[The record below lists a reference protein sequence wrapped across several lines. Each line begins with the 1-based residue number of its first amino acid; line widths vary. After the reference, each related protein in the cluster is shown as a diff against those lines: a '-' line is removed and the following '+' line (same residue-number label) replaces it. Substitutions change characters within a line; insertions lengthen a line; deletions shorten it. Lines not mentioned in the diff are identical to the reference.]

1 MQEVT
6 KYNAS
11 GNDFVIYHSSVHKDR
26 SQLAKQLCDRHAG
39 VGADG
44 LVVLTPHPDYDFEW
58 EFYNSD
64 GSKAL
69 MCGNATRAVSHYAI
83 EKGIS
88 INSNAE
94 FLTGA
99 GVIRA
104 TVNGV
109 YVITDMLE
117 PKILDTKI
125 REFDKDWWLIDT
137 GVPHL
142 VTQVEKIENFSI
154 DEARELR
161 YKYDCNVNIYFLDE
175 DGMKV
180 RTYERGVED
189 ETLACGTGIMA
200 SFVKAHSQNRV
211 KDITPV
217 YPKSGEELYMEYD
230 EGKYK
235 FGGKVNKV
243 FEAKLTLDIPQ
254 SEY

>member
-1 MQEVT
+1 MQNVT

-11 GNDFVIYHSSVHKDR
+11 GNDFIIFHDR
-26 SQLAKQLCDRHAG
+26 EKKKRNELAKLLCHRQKG

-44 LVVLTPHPDYDFEW
+44 MVVLVPHPEYDFEW

-64 GSKAL
+64 GSEAT
-69 MCGNATRAVSHYAI
+69 MCGNATRAVAHYAI
-83 EKGIS
+83 EHGIS
-88 INSNAE
+88 INGVAE

-104 TVNGV
+104 NVNGD
-109 YVITDMLE
+109 YVVTDMLE
-117 PKILDTKI
+117 PKILQKDI
-125 REFDKDWWLIDT
+125 EEFGKNWWLIDT

-142 VTQVEKIENFSI
+142 VTQVKKIENFNI

-161 YKYDCNVNIYFLDE
+161 NKYDANVNIYFIDE
-175 DGMKV
+175 NELYV

-200 SFVKAHSQNRV
+200 SFVRAHTEGKL
-211 KDITPV
+211 KDVTPV

-230 EGKYK
+230 DGQYR
-235 FGGKVNKV
+235 FGGRVTKT
-243 FEAKLTLDIPQ
+243 FIAELTLDIPA
-254 SEY
+254 YML

>member
-1 MQEVT
+1 MQSVT

-11 GNDFVIYHSSVHKDR
+11 GNDFVIYHSSLKKSR
-26 SQLAKQLCDRHAG
+26 NELAKLLCNRHEG

-44 LVVLTPHPDYDFEW
+44 LVVLVPHADYDFEW

-64 GSKAL
+64 GSVAL
-69 MCGNATRAVSHYAI
+69 MCGNATRAVAHYAI
-83 EKGIS
+83 ERGIS
-88 INSNAE
+88 INSTAQ

-99 GVIRA
+99 GVISA

-109 YVITDMLE
+109 YVVTDMLE
-117 PKILDTKI
+117 PKIVDREI
-125 REFDKDWWLIDT
+125 VEFDKKWWLIDT

-142 VTQVEKIENFSI
+142 VTQVENIEDFSI
-154 DEARELR
+154 EDARELR

-175 DGMKV
+175 DCIKV

-200 SFVKAHSQNRV
+200 SFVKAHSEKLV

-217 YPKSGEELYMEYD
+217 YPKSNEELYAEFD
-230 EGKYK
+230 NGQYK
-235 FGGKVNKV
+235 FGGKVSRV
-243 FEAKLTLDIPQ
+243 FEAELNLDIPL
-254 SEY
+254 SDF